1 MKEEFLS
8 KIQMEVLDFTSS
20 VETLANSIMILS
32 TYYDLCIE
40 DYEEFWRINS
50 LVQDVVD
57 ELNFVMN
64 QREKVMALFLD

>member
-64 QREKVMALFLD
+64 QREKVRALFLD

>member
-40 DYEEFWRINS
+40 DYEEFLRINS

-64 QREKVMALFLD
+64 QREKVRALFLD